1 MLIDLHSHTW
11 PLSDDSLLD
20 PGDLI
25 ERTKAAG
32 LDGICL
38 TEHDYFWDHDKVREL
53 AQRHQ
58 FLVIPGCEINTE
70 EGHLLVFGLRT
81 YSYGMH
87 RARELARLVEAEGG
101 AMVAAHPYRR
111 QMPWK
116 PDDPEDY
123 HRALEK
129 AKTNSAYQYCQ
140 GLEIENGR
148 GSERENAFARRLATE
163 LRMAGTAG
171 TDSHARKDIAR
182 CATYF
187 EGDITSVDDLIRE
200 LKSGRFY
207 PVALEGMVPVA

>member
-20 PGDLI
+20 PDDLI

-32 LDGICL
+32 FDAICL
-38 TEHDYFWDHDKVREL
+38 TEHDYFWDVARVREL
-53 AQRHQ
+53 AQRHE

-70 EGHLLVFGLRT
+70 EGHMLVYGLT
-81 YSYGMH
+81 SYSFGMH
-87 RARELARLVEAEGG
+87 RARELARLVDAAGG

-111 QMPWK
+111 QMPWR
-116 PDDPEDY
+116 PDDADDY

-129 AKTNSAYQYCQ
+129 AKKNAAYEHCQ
-140 GLEIENGR
+140 ALEIENGR
-148 GSERENAFARRLATE
+148 GSERENAFSRRLAE
-163 LRMAGTAG
+163 ALDMPGTAG

-187 EGDITSVDDLIRE
+187 EAEVTSLDDLIRE
-200 LKSGRFY
+200 LKEGRFY
-207 PVALEGMVPVA
+207 PVALEGAAALA